1 MKYAFFIDIDGT
13 LMFEGRLPKENIDA
27 IAKARKNG
35 HYVFINTGR
44 SLAAIQPVVKESIQF
59 DGFVTALGSYI
70 TVGNKVIHE
79 CPVSDE
85 ILKETYGVLSRYK
98 PFFGG
103 NDFTAAAPGR
113 NYDVKVTCIANSVE
127 DVLGKVI
134 HKISMLGT
142 VSPKDARI
150 IEKYFELYQHETYF
164 EICLKGNSKAVGIKK
179 VRDYLGIDGIKTV
192 AIGDSLNDV
201 PMFEAADYSAVMGDG
216 VESVKEMADY
226 VSLDAPSGG
235 VGDAIEYFI
244 SREADI

>member
-44 SLAAIQPVVKESIQF
+44 SLAVIQPVVKESIQF
-59 DGFVTALGSYI
+59 DGLVTALGSYI

-85 ILKETYGVLSRYK
+85 ILKETGMNKVM
-98 PFFGG
+98 
-103 NDFTAAAPGR
+103 
-113 NYDVKVTCIANSVE
+113 NY
-127 DVLGKVI
+127 LGKDNV
-134 HKISMLGT
+134 
-142 VSPKDARI
+142 
-150 IEKYFELYQHETYF
+150 
-164 EICLKGNSKAVGIKK
+164 
-179 VRDYLGIDGIKTV
+179 KTV

-216 VESVKEMADY
+216 VESIKEMADY
-226 VSLDAPSGG
+226 VSRDAARGG